1 MFVNEDHKGSHQRL
15 IKRELQGAIRGTIQR
30 ANQEA
35 LQSLLPGPLR
45 GEPLIDFNRKTFR
58 DTLRSNSTP
67 QEHFEEY
74 FSKSLK

>member
-35 LQSLLPGPLR
+35 LQSLLPGSLR
-45 GEPLIDFNRKTFR
+45 GEPLIDFNRNF
-58 DTLRSNSTP
+58 
-67 QEHFEEY
+67 QGHFKEQ
-74 FSKSLK
+74 FNTSRAF